1 MFIFTA
7 KLSKKKALII
17 LLMLAI
23 VLTAIILLAGRR
35 DQQAQEDRA
44 DPGREVHTE
53 GDIVAYLE
61 GLGWQASTAPLE
73 VQEIIIP
80 REFDHVFEAYNHM
93 QVQAGFDLSE
103 YRGLPALRYS
113 FQIENYPGQ
122 AEGVVADVL
131 IVHNHIVG
139 GDIQSVYLDGFIHG
153 LTLRP

>member
-1 MFIFTA
+1 MFVFTT
-7 KLSKKKALII
+7 KLSKKKAILILI
-17 LLMLAI
+17 ALAVI
-23 VLTAIILLAGRR
+23 LTAIILLAGRR
-35 DQQAQEDRA
+35 DQQTQEGTDA
-44 DPGREVHTE
+44 PGREVHTE

-61 GLGWQASTAPLE
+61 HLGWQAARLPLE

-93 QVQAGFDLSE
+93 QLQAGFDLSD

-131 IVHNHIVG
+131 IVHNRIVG
-139 GDIQSVYLDGFIHG
+139 WDIQSVYLDGFIHG
-153 LTLRP
+153 LVLRP